1 MQRLRWRAPVRAH
14 TRFESLPRI
23 ALWRCLP
30 GVLTPVMTLALL
42 FNLQNSYLF
51 IGSSKNSK
59 LYIHFDQRNELF
71 AMVNFFS
78 SFEIGFTYVN

>member
-1 MQRLRWRAPVRAH
+1 
-14 TRFESLPRI
+14 
-23 ALWRCLP
+23 
-30 GVLTPVMTLALL
+30 MTLALL

-59 LYIHFDQRNELF
+59 LYIHFDERNELF